1 MQRRA
6 LSLTVIF
13 AVTSLFLTVTPTFG
27 AGLAGSSCT
36 KAGTTKTVSNKKY
49 TCIKSGK
56 KLIWDKGVAVK
67 TTPAVDAKA
76 QAQLGARMA
85 NIASVQ
91 LLADRLYTNSQ
102 GLKVDNPTAKT
113 MKGATVAAQQ
123 AAAKTARQ
131 MIMGF
136 SPMFPN
142 FDLNDLPKETLNYS
156 DPNMAPAHGV
166 FHLTQTFF
174 ANTAGGVDE
183 KLVPSWYS
191 EGSAAM
197 FATMVAA
204 KMAKNNPNYA
214 MLAAKNTGDWS
225 KEKCAAQFEKWRV
238 SDAADE
244 STANTCAAGL
254 GQIMVEAL
262 VNKVDALDKVLL
274 VYQMLAIGNPF
285 DEALKYAFSTNK
297 ADFFAEMDALLVNL
311 KW

>member
-6 LSLTVIF
+6 RSLTVIF
-13 AVTSLFLTVTPTFG
+13 AATSLIFATAPAYSATI
-27 AGLAGSSCT
+27 AGSACA
-36 KAGTTKTVSNKKY
+36 KAGSTKTVSNKKY

-56 KLIWDKGVAVK
+56 KLVWDKSVAVK
-67 TTPAVDAKA
+67 VAPAIDAKA

-91 LLADRLYTNSQ
+91 MLADRIYTNSQ

-113 MKGATVAAQQ
+113 MKGATVAAQI

-131 MIMGF
+131 MIMSF

-142 FDLNDLPKETLNYS
+142 FDLNDFPKETFNYTDS
-156 DPNMAPAHGV
+156 NMAPAHGV
-166 FHLTQTFF
+166 FHLTQDFF
-174 ANTAGGVDE
+174 ASTAGGVDP
-183 KLVPSWYS
+183 KQVPSWFS
-191 EGSAAM
+191 EGSATM

-225 KEKCAAQFEKWRV
+225 KEKCSAQYDNWRNR
-238 SDAADE
+238 DTADE
-244 STANTCAAGL
+244 VATTTCAAGL

-274 VYQMLAIGNPF
+274 VYQMLAIGNSF
-285 DEALKYAFSTNK
+285 DEALKYAFGTNK
-297 ADFFAEMDALLVNL
+297 ADFFAEMDLLLANL